1 MATMATTRTTARARR
16 DGERAT
22 TTARR
27 WDAAVRVA
35 GATDARAIARA
46 NGVAVGRARAAR
58 GRMDEIDAIDRAA
71 RRGGRAVDRGRR
83 EDGRGGAG
91 DRESPRRERG
101 GGCASGRGDAGDASR
116 ERWTDARAHFFMFSQ
131 APSKKPAPAPAAI
144 KAKQPKKEPKGPT
157 NPLFERRP
165 KNFGIGNSL
174 PVKTP
179 LNRYVK
185 WPKYVRIQRQRRV
198 LQKRLKVPPAVNQ
211 FNNTLDKNLA
221 TNLFKLLM
229 KYRPEDA
236 AQKKERLAGMAQAEA
251 AGADVESK
259 KPVVVKFGINHITY
273 LIEQGKAQLVV
284 IAHDVDPVELV
295 VWLPA
300 LCKQMN
306 VPYCIVKGKARLGAV
321 VHKKTATALA
331 LTAIKNEDK
340 LEFSKLVEA
349 IKASYNDV
357 FQKTSRTWGGGI
369 MGVKSQAKTAA
380 RERIIARELAQRAT
394 VKI

>member
-1 MATMATTRTTARARR
+1 MGLSRTR
-16 DGERAT
+16 D
-22 TTARR
+22 
-27 WDAAVRVA
+27 D
-35 GATDARAIARA
+35 
-46 NGVAVGRARAAR
+46 
-58 GRMDEIDAIDRAA
+58 M
-71 RRGGRAVDRGRR
+71 
-83 EDGRGGAG
+83 
-91 DRESPRRERG
+91 
-101 GGCASGRGDAGDASR
+101 
-116 ERWTDARAHFFMFSQ
+116 

-198 LQKRLKVPPAVNQ
+198 LQKRLKGPSAVNQ

-236 AQKKERLAGMAQAEA
+236 AQKKEE
-251 AGADVESK
+251 
-259 KPVVVKFGINHITY
+259 
-273 LIEQGKAQLVV
+273 GKAQLVV

-340 LEFSKLVEA
+340 MEFSKLVEA
-349 IKASYNDV
+349 IKGSYNDR
-357 FQKTSRTWGGGI
+357 FAEANRKWGGGI
-369 MGVKSQAKTAA
+369 MGVKSQAKTAKKMKIINAELKA
-380 RERIIARELAQRAT
+380 REKL
-394 VKI
+394 